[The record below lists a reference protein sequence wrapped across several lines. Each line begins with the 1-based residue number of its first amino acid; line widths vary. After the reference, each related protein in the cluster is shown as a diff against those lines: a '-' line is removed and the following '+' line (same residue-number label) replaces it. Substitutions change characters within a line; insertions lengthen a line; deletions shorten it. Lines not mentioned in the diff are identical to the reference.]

1 MEEAGHFD
9 SSCDGSQDYDF
20 ILRCIAKSPKVT
32 HIPKVLYH
40 WRCHPDSTALN
51 PESKLYCYE
60 AGKRALE
67 LDLAAHG
74 QEKASV
80 HMGKYYGMYEV
91 YYPLEEK
98 PLISVI
104 TSKQEKIESLLAATA
119 YDRLEIVEY
128 GEQETTAAIREAA
141 GRDKGEYLIFL
152 PEGTGV
158 DREDWLTVMAAN
170 AVREKIGIVGP
181 KLLGENGHVLSA
193 GMAIGLRATAGSLF
207 VGNDRDSV
215 GYFSRTIIQ
224 QEIGAVAFA
233 GMMTEKRLY
242 EELGGLN
249 ESYGINE
256 AALEFCLKVRKRG
269 KEVLFTPFVSLELA
283 DDRFAPQQVNI
294 TDEAFR
300 KNYGNMAVEDG
311 YYSSNFDRDGADYTL
326 AFK

>member
-1 MEEAGHFD
+1 M
-9 SSCDGSQDYDF
+9 
-20 ILRCIAKSPKVT
+20 
-32 HIPKVLYH
+32 
-40 WRCHPDSTALN
+40 
-51 PESKLYCYE
+51 
-60 AGKRALE
+60 
-67 LDLAAHG
+67 
-74 QEKASV
+74 
-80 HMGKYYGMYEV
+80 
-91 YYPLEEK
+91 
-98 PLISVI
+98 
-104 TSKQEKIESLLAATA
+104 
-119 YDRLEIVEY
+119 
-128 GEQETTAAIREAA
+128 
-141 GRDKGEYLIFL
+141 
-152 PEGTGV
+152 

-233 GMMTEKRLY
+233 GMMTERRLY

-300 KNYGNMAVEDG
+300 KNYGSMAVEDG